1 MTVRAL
7 DNSGNLFRSGLAVRH
22 GFVLADEG
30 VAGED
35 STVFGGK
42 KASRAHE
49 AGEAPGDGKRCTYC
63 CLFMSELL
71 GFDTATIAV

>member
-49 AGEAPGDGKRCTYC
+49 AGEAPGDGKRCTYM
-63 CLFMSELL
+63 LSVHVR
-71 GFDTATIAV
+71 IAWF